1 MTIANFCRRN
11 MTNDNILNLMRQIT
25 GFSDAELELV
35 MKYFEHKN
43 IKKKT
48 ILLKAGDTAQEL
60 YFIVSGC
67 MRLFYEKDGADIS
80 AYFFT
85 DHTFAGA
92 YDSFVSRQPS
102 RHAIEAIEDCQILTI
117 SYKGWQQLFIE
128 LPQMHGFVLKVIEE
142 RFISLHKLYTSLIL
156 DSPEERFTNLVKERP
171 DILQRIPQ
179 HQIATFLGVTPV
191 SLSRIR
197 NRLAKK

>member
-1 MTIANFCRRN
+1 
-11 MTNDNILNLMRQIT
+11 MTNDYIQKLIKQVT
-25 GFSDAELELV
+25 GFADNELELL
-35 MKYFEHKN
+35 MKYFEVKN

-48 ILLKAGDTAQEL
+48 VILKAGTTAQEL

-67 MRLFYEKDGADIS
+67 MRLFYEKDGVDIS

-85 DHTFAGA
+85 DLMFAGA
-92 YDSFVSRQPS
+92 YDSFASRQPS
-102 RHAIEAIEDCQILTI
+102 RHSIEASEDCQVLAV
-117 SYKGWQQLFIE
+117 SHKGWQQLFIE
-128 LPQMHGFVLKVIEE
+128 LPKMHGFVLKVIEE

-156 DSPEERFTNLVKERP
+156 DSPEERFINLVQERP

-179 HQIATFLGVTPV
+179 HQIATFLGITPV

>member
-1 MTIANFCRRN
+1 
-11 MTNDNILNLMRQIT
+11 MTNDDIQNLMRQIT
-25 GFSDAELELV
+25 GFSDAELELA
-35 MKYFEHKN
+35 MKYFEEKN
-43 IKKKT
+43 VKKKT
-48 ILLKAGDTAQEL
+48 ILLKAGDVAHEI
-60 YFIVSGC
+60 YFVVSGC

-85 DHTFAGA
+85 DMMFAGA

-102 RHAIEAIEDCQILTI
+102 RHSIEASEDCQILTI
-117 SYKGWQQLFIE
+117 SHKGWHQLFIE
-128 LPQMHGFVLKVIEE
+128 LPKMNGFVLKIIEE

-156 DSPEERFTNLVKERP
+156 DTPEERFINLQNERP

-179 HQIATFLGVTPV
+179 HQIATFLGITPV

-197 NRLAKK
+197 NRLTKK

>member
-1 MTIANFCRRN
+1 
-11 MTNDNILNLMRQIT
+11 MTNDDIQNLMRQIT
-25 GFSDAELELV
+25 GFSDADLELV
-35 MKYFEHKN
+35 MKYFEAKN

-48 ILLKAGDTAQEL
+48 ILLKAGDRAQEL

-67 MRLFYEKDGADIS
+67 MRLFYEKDGSDIS

-85 DHTFAGA
+85 DLMFAGA

-102 RHAIEAIEDCQILTI
+102 RHSIETSEDCQILTI
-117 SYKGWQQLFIE
+117 SNKGWQQLFIE
-128 LPQMHGFVLKVIEE
+128 LPKMNGFVLKLIEE

-156 DSPEERFTNLVKERP
+156 DTPEERFINLQNERP

-197 NRLAKK
+197 NRLSKK